1 MAAKRRQHT
10 GDDAWGIGRSAVFND
25 VLDTS
30 EVTSSP
36 VSALLSGVLMTLV
49 LASSS
54 PRRRELLST
63 LVAQFDIRSP
73 DIDETPQHGESP
85 VDYVQR
91 IATQK
96 ATEHVSSERVN
107 LGADTT
113 VVLGDQVI
121 GKPSNV
127 DQARWILGRLSGR
140 THTVYTAVAL
150 AHSARVDTLLS
161 ATRVTLT
168 QLSQSA
174 IDAYLLTDEPWD
186 KAGAYGIQGY
196 AGAFVERIEGSY
208 SGVVGLPL
216 CETRI
221 LLNNSGIELRHG

>member
-1 MAAKRRQHT
+1 
-10 GDDAWGIGRSAVFND
+10 
-25 VLDTS
+25 
-30 EVTSSP
+30 
-36 VSALLSGVLMTLV
+36 MTLV

-63 LVAQFDIRSP
+63 LIAQFDVRSP
-73 DIDETPQHGESP
+73 EIDEIPHQGESP
-85 VDYVQR
+85 VDYVRR

-96 ATEHVSSERVN
+96 ASKHMSSEWIN

-113 VVLGDQVI
+113 VVLEGQII
-121 GKPSNV
+121 GKPSDV
-127 DQARWILGRLSGR
+127 DQARWMLGHLSGK

-150 AHSARVDTLLS
+150 ARSAGVDTLLS
-161 ATRVTLT
+161 ATKVTLT

-174 IDAYLLTDEPWD
+174 IDAYLLSDEPWD

-216 CETRI
+216 CETRT
-221 LLNNSGIELRHG
+221 LLHENGIELKHG

>member
-1 MAAKRRQHT
+1 
-10 GDDAWGIGRSAVFND
+10 
-25 VLDTS
+25 
-30 EVTSSP
+30 
-36 VSALLSGVLMTLV
+36 MTLV

-63 LVAQFDIRSP
+63 LVPQFDIRIP
-73 DIDETPQHGESP
+73 EIDETPHHGESP
-85 VDYVQR
+85 ADYVQR
-91 IATQK
+91 LAARK
-96 ATEHVSSERVN
+96 ASQHVSIERVN

-113 VVLGDQVI
+113 VMLEGQII
-121 GKPSNV
+121 GKPSDV
-127 DQARWILGRLSGR
+127 DEARWILGRLSGE

-150 AHSARVDTLLS
+150 AQSTGVDTLLS

-168 QLSQSA
+168 KLSQRA
-174 IDAYLLTDEPWD
+174 IDEYLLTDEPWD

-216 CETRI
+216 FETRI
-221 LLNNSGIELRHG
+221 LLHNSGIELKHG

>member
-1 MAAKRRQHT
+1 
-10 GDDAWGIGRSAVFND
+10 
-25 VLDTS
+25 
-30 EVTSSP
+30 
-36 VSALLSGVLMTLV
+36 MTLV

-63 LVAQFDIRSP
+63 LVARFDIRIP
-73 DIDETPQHGESP
+73 EIDETPRHEELP
-85 VDYVQR
+85 IDYVER
-91 IATQK
+91 IARQK
-96 ATEHVSSERVN
+96 ASEHVSSERVN
-107 LGADTT
+107 LAADTT
-113 VVLGDQVI
+113 VVLEGQII
-121 GKPSNV
+121 GKPSDV
-127 DQARWILGRLSGR
+127 DEARWILDRLSGK

-150 AHSARVDTLLS
+150 AQSAGVDTLLS

-168 QLSQSA
+168 RLSQRA

-216 CETRI
+216 WETRI
-221 LLNNSGIELRHG
+221 LLNNSGIELKHG

>member
-1 MAAKRRQHT
+1 
-10 GDDAWGIGRSAVFND
+10 
-25 VLDTS
+25 
-30 EVTSSP
+30 
-36 VSALLSGVLMTLV
+36 MTLV

-73 DIDETPQHGESP
+73 EIDEIPHQGESP
-85 VDYVQR
+85 VDYVRR

-96 ATEHVSSERVN
+96 ASKHMSSEQIN

-113 VVLGDQVI
+113 VVLEGQII
-121 GKPSNV
+121 GKPSDV
-127 DQARWILGRLSGR
+127 EEARWILGRLSGK

-150 AHSARVDTLLS
+150 AKSAGVDTLLS
-161 ATRVTLT
+161 ATKVTLT
-168 QLSQSA
+168 QLSQST
-174 IDAYLLTDEPWD
+174 IDAYLLSAEPWD

-216 CETRI
+216 CETRT
-221 LLNNSGIELRHG
+221 LLHKSGIELKHG

>member
-1 MAAKRRQHT
+1 M
-10 GDDAWGIGRSAVFND
+10 
-25 VLDTS
+25 LDTS
-30 EVTSSP
+30 EGNSSP
-36 VSALLSGVLMTLV
+36 VSALLWGVLMTLV

-63 LVAQFDIRSP
+63 LVAQFDIRSSE
-73 DIDETPQHGESP
+73 IDEVPHHGESP
-85 VDYVQR
+85 VDYVRR

-96 ATEHVSSERVN
+96 ASKHMSSERIN

-113 VVLGDQVI
+113 VVLEGQII
-121 GKPSNV
+121 GKPSDV
-127 DQARWILGRLSGR
+127 DDARWILGRLSGK
-140 THTVYTAVAL
+140 THTVHTAVAL
-150 AHSARVDTLLS
+150 AQSAGVDILLS
-161 ATRVTLT
+161 TTKVTLT

-174 IDAYLLTDEPWD
+174 IDAYVLSDEPWD

-216 CETRI
+216 CETRS
-221 LLNNSGIELRHG
+221 LLRKSGIELKHG

>member
-1 MAAKRRQHT
+1 
-10 GDDAWGIGRSAVFND
+10 
-25 VLDTS
+25 
-30 EVTSSP
+30 
-36 VSALLSGVLMTLV
+36 MTLV

-73 DIDETPQHGESP
+73 EINEIPREGESP
-85 VDYVQR
+85 ANYVQR
-91 IATQK
+91 IAMEK
-96 ATEHVSSERVN
+96 ATEHMSSEWIT

-113 VVLGDQVI
+113 VVLEGQII
-121 GKPSNV
+121 GKPSDV
-127 DQARWILGRLSGR
+127 DQARWILGRLSGK

-150 AHSARVDTLLS
+150 A
-161 ATRVTLT
+161 
-168 QLSQSA
+168 QSA
-174 IDAYLLTDEPWD
+174 IDAYLLSDEPWD

-216 CETRI
+216 CETRT
-221 LLNNSGIELRHG
+221 LLHENGIELKHG

>member
-1 MAAKRRQHT
+1 M
-10 GDDAWGIGRSAVFND
+10 
-25 VLDTS
+25 LDTS
-30 EVTSSP
+30 EGNSSP
-36 VSALLSGVLMTLV
+36 VSALLRGVLMRLV

-73 DIDETPQHGESP
+73 EIDEIPHQGEAP

-96 ATEHVSSERVN
+96 ASKHMSSEWVN

-113 VVLGDQVI
+113 VVLEGQII
-121 GKPSNV
+121 GKPSDV
-127 DQARWILGRLSGR
+127 DEARWILSCLSGK
-140 THTVYTAVAL
+140 THNVYTAVAL
-150 AHSARVDTLLS
+150 AQSAGVDTLLS
-161 ATRVTLT
+161 VTKVTLT
-168 QLSQSA
+168 ELSQSA
-174 IDAYLLTDEPWD
+174 IDAYVLSDEPWD

-216 CETRI
+216 WETRI
-221 LLNNSGIELRHG
+221 LLNNSGIELKHG

>member
-1 MAAKRRQHT
+1 
-10 GDDAWGIGRSAVFND
+10 VFND

-30 EVTSSP
+30 EGNSSP
-36 VSALLSGVLMTLV
+36 VSALLRGVLMTLV

-73 DIDETPQHGESP
+73 EIDEIPHQGESP

-96 ATEHVSSERVN
+96 ASKHLSSEQIN

-113 VVLGDQVI
+113 VVLEGQII
-121 GKPSNV
+121 GKPS
-127 DQARWILGRLSGR
+127 DLEEARWILGRLSGK

-150 AHSARVDTLLS
+150 AQSAGVDTLLS
-161 ATRVTLT
+161 ATKVTLT
-168 QLSQSA
+168 QLSQST
-174 IDAYLLTDEPWD
+174 IDAYLLSAEPWD

-216 CETRI
+216 CETRT
-221 LLNNSGIELRHG
+221 LLYKSGIELKHG

>member
-1 MAAKRRQHT
+1 
-10 GDDAWGIGRSAVFND
+10 
-25 VLDTS
+25 
-30 EVTSSP
+30 
-36 VSALLSGVLMTLV
+36 MTLV

-73 DIDETPQHGESP
+73 EIDEIPREGESP
-85 VDYVQR
+85 TDYVQR
-91 IATQK
+91 IAMEK
-96 ATEHVSSERVN
+96 ATEHMSSEWIT

-113 VVLGDQVI
+113 VVLEGQII
-121 GKPSNV
+121 GKPSDV
-127 DQARWILGRLSGR
+127 DQARWILGRLSGK

-150 AHSARVDTLLS
+150 AQSAGVDTLLS
-161 ATRVTLT
+161 ATKVTLT

-174 IDAYLLTDEPWD
+174 IDAYLLSDEPWD

-216 CETRI
+216 CETRT
-221 LLNNSGIELRHG
+221 LLHENGIELKHG

>member
-1 MAAKRRQHT
+1 
-10 GDDAWGIGRSAVFND
+10 
-25 VLDTS
+25 
-30 EVTSSP
+30 
-36 VSALLSGVLMTLV
+36 MTLV

-73 DIDETPQHGESP
+73 EIDEIPHQGESP
-85 VDYVQR
+85 VDYVRR

-96 ATEHVSSERVN
+96 ASKHMSSEQIN

-113 VVLGDQVI
+113 VVLEGQII
-121 GKPSNV
+121 GKPSDV
-127 DQARWILGRLSGR
+127 DQARWILGRLSGK

-150 AHSARVDTLLS
+150 AQSAGVDTLLS
-161 ATRVTLT
+161 ATKVTLT

-174 IDAYLLTDEPWD
+174 IDAYLLSDEPWD

-216 CETRI
+216 CETRT
-221 LLNNSGIELRHG
+221 LLHENGIELKHG

>member
-1 MAAKRRQHT
+1 
-10 GDDAWGIGRSAVFND
+10 
-25 VLDTS
+25 
-30 EVTSSP
+30 
-36 VSALLSGVLMTLV
+36 MTLV

-73 DIDETPQHGESP
+73 EIDEIPHQGESP
-85 VDYVQR
+85 VDYVRR

-96 ATEHVSSERVN
+96 ASKHMSSEQIN

-113 VVLGDQVI
+113 VVLEGQII
-121 GKPSNV
+121 GKPSDV
-127 DQARWILGRLSGR
+127 EEARWILGRLSGK

-150 AHSARVDTLLS
+150 AQSAGVDTLLS
-161 ATRVTLT
+161 ATKVTLT
-168 QLSQSA
+168 QLSQST
-174 IDAYLLTDEPWD
+174 IDAYLLSAEPWD

-216 CETRI
+216 CETRT
-221 LLNNSGIELRHG
+221 LLHEERYRAEAWLAPFHANSGAPCGLRW

>member
-1 MAAKRRQHT
+1 
-10 GDDAWGIGRSAVFND
+10 
-25 VLDTS
+25 
-30 EVTSSP
+30 
-36 VSALLSGVLMTLV
+36 MTLV

-54 PRRRELLST
+54 PRRRELLSI
-63 LVAQFDIRSP
+63 LVAHFDILSP
-73 DIDETPQHGESP
+73 EIDETPYRGESP
-85 VDYVQR
+85 VDYVRR

-96 ATEHVSSERVN
+96 ASEKVSSEWVT

-113 VVLGDQVI
+113 VVLEGKII
-121 GKPSNV
+121 GKPSDV
-127 DQARWILGRLSGR
+127 DEARWILGRLSGK

-150 AHSARVDTLLS
+150 AQSTCVDNLLS

-196 AGAFVERIEGSY
+196 AGAFVEQIEGSY

-221 LLNNSGIELRHG
+221 LLQKSGIELKHG

>member
-1 MAAKRRQHT
+1 M
-10 GDDAWGIGRSAVFND
+10 FND

-30 EVTSSP
+30 EGNSSP
-36 VSALLSGVLMTLV
+36 VSALLRGVLMTLV

-73 DIDETPQHGESP
+73 EIDEIPHQGSHRSIMSTDRDAES
-85 VDYVQR
+85 V
-91 IATQK
+91 K
-96 ATEHVSSERVN
+96 ALSSEQIN

-113 VVLGDQVI
+113 VVLEGQII
-121 GKPSNV
+121 GKPSDV
-127 DQARWILGRLSGR
+127 DEARWILGRLSGK

-150 AHSARVDTLLS
+150 AQSAGVDTLLS
-161 ATRVTLT
+161 ATKVTLT

-174 IDAYLLTDEPWD
+174 IDAYLLSDEPWD

-196 AGAFVERIEGSY
+196 AGAFVERIEG
-208 SGVVGLPL
+208 V
-216 CETRI
+216 TRGGG
-221 LLNNSGIELRHG
+221 SATV